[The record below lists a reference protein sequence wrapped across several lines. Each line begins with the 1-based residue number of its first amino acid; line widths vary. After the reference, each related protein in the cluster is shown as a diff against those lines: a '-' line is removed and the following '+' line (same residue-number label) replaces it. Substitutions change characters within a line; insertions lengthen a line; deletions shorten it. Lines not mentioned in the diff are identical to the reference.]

1 MTEKEL
7 CSVLL
12 CSISMPDL
20 DINFYRKTSISISVF
35 NLGLF
40 GDVREHW
47 SQPGLPCVPWLCNM
61 GREDV
66 QQVQLHVPVG
76 LQKLLHRCLAGFFI
90 QKYDL
95 GLHIQPL

>member
-1 MTEKEL
+1 MAEKEL

-12 CSISMPDL
+12 CSISMSDS
-20 DINFYRKTSISISVF
+20 DIIFYRKSSISISVF

-47 SQPGLPCVPWLCNM
+47 SQPRLACVPWLCNM

-66 QQVQLHVPVG
+66 QQVQSHVPCGTAEASSWVLG
-76 LQKLLHRCLAGFFI
+76 RFFSFKNKI
-90 QKYDL
+90 
-95 GLHIQPL
+95 